1 MTIFTVN
8 PLNDN
13 YLNQSF
19 IKFCMST
26 WEKAGFPIKVFDY
39 NSKEV
44 KEAKEKYK
52 IWIQSALN
60 SDLDNK
66 IAIAF
71 DPIRLYI
78 LSLYKDMMYFDTD
91 MIVMKADALRKIAQE
106 EDFRVFGGNNF
117 FCVHNGKDIKTPK
130 LILDRCYC
138 TDKVKRDGLVCR
150 EDLQD
155 LKLQG
160 LKSHAEFLHNPRI
173 DSSIYRCLYTKSRE
187 EILSCK
193 DNKTCFYVTDTSI
206 INGLNLDNL
215 IPQIKIIS
223 NMSLEE
229 RKIFKQFLENGN
241 DYDNI

>member
-13 YLNQSF
+13 YLNQPF

-26 WEKAGFPIKVFDY
+26 WEKAEFPIKVFDY

-60 SDLDNK
+60 SNVDNK

-78 LSLYKDMMYFDTD
+78 LSLYEDMMYFDTD
-91 MIVMKADALRKIAQE
+91 MIVMKADALRKIAKE

-160 LKSHAEFLHNPRI
+160 LKSHGEFLHNPRI
-173 DSSIYRCLYTKSRE
+173 DSSMYRCLYTKSRE

-206 INGLNLDNL
+206 ISGLNLDNL
-215 IPQIKIIS
+215 IPQVKVIS
-223 NMSLEE
+223 NMSLGE
-229 RKIFKQFLENGN
+229 RKVFKQFLENGN